1 MDHQNIHSRL
11 VNPSNPIRDGTS
23 CEDPA
28 KIAEAST
35 PYWSSLFT
43 RKATLPA
50 KAEACLKTLRT
61 GNRVLPP
68 SAAKCGAA
76 VTHQDVSRTCNTLP
90 TGKSPGP
97 VDRIPNKFYKTFSA
111 VIAPILANVI
121 NESHEKGEFTP
132 GFSDGL
138 IALLYKKK
146 ERDDPR
152 NYTYRPHTLLNGDFY
167 QALIFI
173 ICGGCVRPRP
183 TRLLI
188 CGMCTRWTPCSSAP

>member
-1 MDHQNIHSRL
+1 MPHFQDSVR
-11 VNPSNPIRDGTS
+11 PG
-23 CEDPA
+23 
-28 KIAEAST
+28 
-35 PYWSSLFT
+35 
-43 RKATLPA
+43 TLPA
-50 KAEACLKTLRT
+50 KAEACLKTLHT

-97 VDRIPNKFYKTFSA
+97 DRIPNKFYKTFSA
-111 VIAPILANVI
+111 VTAPILANII

-132 GFSDGL
+132 GFSDGP

-152 NYTYRPHTLLNGDFY
+152 NYRPITFLNGDY
-167 QALIFI
+167 KIMMRILTQRMNET
-173 ICGGCVRPRP
+173 VV
-183 TRLLI
+183 
-188 CGMCTRWTPCSSAP
+188 